1 MSFEFLSPKFLEYK
15 NSDSAKLY
23 ETVWLSETDLGYGL
37 GLLIEVSNEIDL
49 ENMIDFCVENL
60 RKNLFV
66 SGKNNSLDL
75 FQTAINIL
83 NDDLNDL
90 FESTSLNLEDLHLA
104 VVFFDNKKMY
114 LSKFNKAAVY
124 VWRQKS
130 IIPVSEMID
139 DSKRTPDQNAF
150 SEIVSGSFNY
160 GDQIILSSRRLTSFH
175 DLSRWY
181 DVFLQELLL
190 DQNFVKE
197 FLKGED
203 LAIHQVKLG
212 KSVYVKAPL
221 VDKVPYLEKIKK
233 INYKDPKLIW
243 LIFITLLLL
252 SSFFAYR
259 SIDFVQGEKTVGYY
273 QDILDEVDVIL
284 NNAKVEPDKNRV
296 LYILSAAETKLNTV
310 IDAKILL
317 KQSKDLKSEI
327 LDIKSKI
334 DNVIKTELSLVMN
347 LGEVDSSSEILGI
360 LKYGDEFL
368 VFTETKVFK
377 GLPGLYPEL
386 VYDFKEKTD
395 TYIFNEGNNSVI
407 LRRGKEFYSFNLKSL
422 SKPILLVSPDFEF
435 DLNTALIYG
444 SRFYAFDP
452 SSNNILKANLFTNGI
467 SSFSP
472 YLAQVP
478 EDIQKISSFSI
489 DGAIYIAYENGAMAK
504 LYKGEFDDSFR
515 IKSEPLE
522 PITSVKKIY
531 TSLDH
536 SFLYVLEPKK
546 SRVVQFY
553 KDPQGNLNYD
563 RQYIFDISG
572 EVSDMFVDYNKKT
585 LYISSKDQVFQTPMK
600 FID

>member
-15 NSDSAKLY
+15 NSHSTKLY
-23 ETVWLSETDLGYGL
+23 ETVWLTETDLGYGL

-66 SGKNNSLDL
+66 SGKHKSLDL
-75 FQTAINIL
+75 FQTAINNL

-90 FESTSLNLEDLHLA
+90 FESTSLNLENLHLA
-104 VVFFDNKKMY
+104 VVFFDNRKMY

-139 DSKRTPDQNAF
+139 DSKRKPDENAF
-150 SEIVSGSFNY
+150 SEIVSGSYNF

-203 LAIHQVKLG
+203 LALHQVKMG
-212 KSVYVKAPL
+212 KSVYVNTPL

-233 INYKDPKLIW
+233 INYKDPKLVW
-243 LIFITLLLL
+243 LGFLILLLL

-273 QDILDEVDVIL
+273 QDVLDEVDVIL

-317 KQSKDLKSEI
+317 KQSKELKSEI

-360 LKYGDEFL
+360 LKFGDEFL

-395 TYIFNEGNNSVI
+395 AYIFNEGNNSVI
-407 LRRGKEFYSFNLKSL
+407 LRRDKQFYSFNLKSP

-452 SSNNILKANLFTNGI
+452 TTNNILKANLFTNGI

-515 IKSEPLE
+515 VKSEPLE
-522 PITSVKKIY
+522 PITSVEKIY

-536 SFLYVLEPKK
+536 SFLYVLEPEKN
-546 SRVVQFY
+546 RVVQFY

-572 EVSDMFVDYNKKT
+572 KVSDMFVDYNKKT
-585 LYISSKDQVFQTPMK
+585 LYVSSKDQVFQTPMK

>member
-15 NSDSAKLY
+15 NSDSSKLY
-23 ETVWLSETDLGYGL
+23 ETVWLSDTELNYGL
-37 GLLIEVSNEIDL
+37 GILIEVSNEIDL

-66 SGKNNSLDL
+66 TGSNNSLDL
-75 FQTAINIL
+75 FQTAINKL
-83 NDDLNDL
+83 NEDLNDL
-90 FESTSLNLEDLHLA
+90 FESTSLSLEDLHLA

-139 DSKRTPDQNAF
+139 ESKRTPDKNAF
-150 SEIVSGSFNY
+150 SEIVSGSYNF

-181 DVFLQELLL
+181 DVFLQDLLL
-190 DQNFVKE
+190 DENFVKE

-203 LAIHQVKLG
+203 LALHQVKMG
-212 KSVYVKAPL
+212 KGVYVNAPL
-221 VDKVPYLEKIKK
+221 VDKVPYLDKIKK

-243 LIFITLLLL
+243 LFFITVLVL
-252 SSFFAYR
+252 SSLFAYR

-273 QDILDEVDVIL
+273 QDILDEVSVIL

-296 LYILSAAETKLNTV
+296 LYILSSAETKLNTV

-317 KQSKDLKSEI
+317 KQSKDLKTEI

-334 DNVIKTELSLVMN
+334 DNVMKTDLSLVMN
-347 LGEVDSSSEILGI
+347 LAEVDASSLIMGVF
-360 LKYGDEFL
+360 KFGDEFL
-368 VFTETKVFK
+368 VFTESKVFK

-386 VYDFKEKTD
+386 VYDFKENTD
-395 TYIFNEGNNSVI
+395 AYIFNEGNNSVI
-407 LRRGKEFYSFNLKSL
+407 LRRDKQFYSFNLKSL
-422 SKPILLVSPDFEF
+422 SKPLLLVSPEFDF
-435 DLNTALIYG
+435 DLNNALVYG

-452 SSNNILKANLFTNGI
+452 TSNNILKANLFTNGI

-472 YLAQVP
+472 YLAEVS
-478 EDIQKISSFSI
+478 EDSQKIASFTI
-489 DGAIYIAYENGAMAK
+489 DGAIYVAYDNGAMSK
-504 LYKGEFDDSFR
+504 LYKGEFDDTFR
-515 IKSEPLE
+515 VKSEPLE

-536 SFLYVLEPKK
+536 SFLYVLESDKN
-546 SRVVQFY
+546 RVVQFY

-563 RQYIFDISG
+563 RQYLFD
-572 EVSDMFVDYNKKT
+572 VSSEITDMFVDYNKKT
-585 LYISSKDQVFQTPMK
+585 LYVSTKHEVYQTPMK

>member
-15 NSDSAKLY
+15 NSDSTKLY
-23 ETVWLSETDLGYGL
+23 ETVWLTETDLGYGL

-66 SGKNNSLDL
+66 SGKHKSLDL
-75 FQTAINIL
+75 FQTAINNL

-90 FESTSLNLEDLHLA
+90 FESTSLNLENLHLA

-139 DSKRTPDQNAF
+139 DSKRKPDENAF
-150 SEIVSGSFNY
+150 SEIVSGSYNF

-203 LAIHQVKLG
+203 LALHQVKMG

-233 INYKDPKLIW
+233 INYKDPKLVW
-243 LIFITLLLL
+243 LGFLTLLLL

-273 QDILDEVDVIL
+273 QDILDEVVVIL

-360 LKYGDEFL
+360 LKFGDEFL

-395 TYIFNEGNNSVI
+395 AYIFNEGNNSVI
-407 LRRGKEFYSFNLKSL
+407 LRRGKQFYSFNLKSP

-452 SSNNILKANLFTNGI
+452 TTNNILKANLFTNGI

-515 IKSEPLE
+515 VKSEPLE
-522 PITSVKKIY
+522 PITSVEKIY

-536 SFLYVLEPKK
+536 SFLYVLEPEKN
-546 SRVVQFY
+546 RVVQFY

-585 LYISSKDQVFQTPMK
+585 LYVSTKDQVFQTPMK